1 MEINSIF
8 LFRKCT
14 HLLSYYAKW
23 ILGMSIVLSYYNS
36 YEKILIPYFFVY
48 GIMLLELSFDTIAIC
63 KYIKIYGMYFENY
76 SPDFEVWRYSNTFF
90 LTRKIINMIKII
102 IQVFV
107 SCYTIGSISKIE
119 SSFFQTFLIFLT
131 VESIVLIIYN
141 LIFSA
146 NTFYI
151 IWNIQNFHANMRD
164 LIQLTRNVSHPA
176 EESCTIC
183 LEEKY
188 NIEWCELPCK
198 HKYHYEC
205 VKPWTDLNNNCPI
218 CRQ

>member
-36 YEKILIPYFFVY
+36 YEKIIIPYFFVY
-48 GIMLLELSFDTIAIC
+48 GIMLLELSFDTVAIC

-102 IQVFV
+102 IQCFV
-107 SCYTIGSISKIE
+107 SFYTIGSINNIE
-119 SSFFQTFLIFLT
+119 SIFFKTFLIFLT

-151 IWNIQNFHANMRD
+151 ILNIQNFHTNMRN
-164 LIQLTRNVSHPA
+164 LINDIL
-176 EESCTIC
+176 
-183 LEEKY
+183 LY
-188 NIEWCELPCK
+188 
-198 HKYHYEC
+198 
-205 VKPWTDLNNNCPI
+205 
-218 CRQ
+218 